1 MQGSRALARGAVG
14 LVLAGLVAGCW
25 GWGDGQ
31 DTWTAPHDGRNVRVA
46 VRSDPVLVG
55 AGEVLEGDLVVVG
68 GEASVDGEVRGNLV
82 VVAGKLHLGG
92 QGVVGHDLVA
102 VGNEVTDVAPTAR
115 IGAVNFPGIR
125 WIVENTLLVWDN
137 PLLTLLVALVG
148 TAILL
153 WLAWR
158 VLIRKYEPERFHGT
172 FEHHAVRAGLF
183 GLILHIAFGA
193 LTLAAFLGRYTIGLV
208 LPLSAAGFLLGFIG
222 WLMGAVHVGRLLAR
236 KRGWTC
242 GTFTYGMAGFAVV
255 GLLSLIPVLGQL
267 GAFVLSLIGIGA
279 LVMPVRM
286 DELPR
291 SPSAPPLP
299 PAPPVEPPP
308 VAEVPEMPAESV
320 SR

>member
-1 MQGSRALARGAVG
+1 MYGSSTFMRGAAG
-14 LVLAGLVAGCW
+14 LALAGLLAGCW
-25 GWGDGQ
+25 GGGQ

-55 AGEVLEGDLVVVG
+55 PGEVLDGDLVVVG
-68 GEASVDGEVRGNLV
+68 GEAIVEGEVRGNLV

-115 IGAVNFPGIR
+115 IGGSQIAVNFPGIR
-125 WIVENTLLVWDN
+125 WIVENALLVWDN

-193 LTLAAFLGRYTIGLV
+193 LTLAAFLGRYTIGLAI
-208 LPLSAAGFLLGFIG
+208 PLSAAGFLLGFIG

-236 KRGWTC
+236 KRGWKV
-242 GTFTYGMAGFAVV
+242 GAFTYGMAGFAVV
-255 GLLSLIPVLGQL
+255 GLLSLIPVLGQI

-279 LVMPVRM
+279 LVMPARL

-299 PAPPVEPPP
+299 PVAPPP
-308 VAEVPEMPAESV
+308 VVEVPEISV
-320 SR
+320 ETTEPK